1 MAYKKRSTSLEQEK
15 AQNRLGGIK
24 QFETTINYG
33 TGLAESDYSG
43 AITRV
48 DTKTKEYNALL
59 TQADGVATELEQ
71 AERDLS
77 ELSKRFLNA
86 VGAKYGYDSVEY
98 EKAGG
103 VRTSDYKRSS
113 KKSSNNTSTAS

>member
-15 AQNRLGGIK
+15 AQSRLDGTK
-24 QFETTINYG
+24 QFENPINFGRGLTEADYTTQ
-33 TGLAESDYSG
+33 
-43 AITRV
+43 ITLV
-48 DTKTKEYNALL
+48 DTLTKEYNSMLIK
-59 TQADGVATELEQ
+59 ADGISTQLDQ
-71 AERDLS
+71 AEKDLA

-103 VRTSDYKRSS
+103 VRKSDYKRTPR
-113 KKSSNNTSTAS
+113 KSSGKTPTA

>member
-15 AQNRLGGIK
+15 AQSRLDGTK
-24 QFETTINYG
+24 QFENPINFGRGLTEVDYTTQ
-33 TGLAESDYSG
+33 
-43 AITRV
+43 ITLV
-48 DTKTKEYNALL
+48 DTLTKEYNSMLIK
-59 TQADGVATELEQ
+59 ADGISTQLDQ
-71 AERDLS
+71 AEKDLA

-103 VRTSDYKRSS
+103 VRKSDYKRTPR
-113 KKSSNNTSTAS
+113 KTKPTA

>member
-1 MAYKKRSTSLEQEK
+1 MAYRKRSTSIEQEK
-15 AQNRLGGIK
+15 AQHRLDGMK
-24 QFETTINYG
+24 QIDTIINYG
-33 TGLAESDYSG
+33 AGLTESDYTSV
-43 AITRV
+43 ITRV

-71 AERDLS
+71 SEKELS
-77 ELSKRFLNA
+77 ELSKRFLSA

-103 VRTSDYKRSS
+103 VRTSDYKRST
-113 KKSSNNTSTAS
+113 KKGSSTNTSAS